1 MATSTGTIK
10 LMNDP
15 SYIWDVKNNTN
26 THYLGT
32 SYILSHKADFEPGRT
47 SDFIFKVK
55 FTRDLFDMQG
65 NFVAYADEA
74 TEALALSLRDYT
86 GPQLNIDTLSIRTGN
101 GIVNYAGAPS
111 VGNSPISFTDYIGQ
125 KTEFILLAWYAMAH
139 NILNDKIGFKEYYA
153 QDGLLYKWAPNGTR
167 QISWWLLGCWINEYN
182 QGQFSRQ
189 NPDLRQF
196 STTILYDKPVPYDTV
211 DYSSWVVGP
220 DELGKAN
227 GGAYTKYNKTNYLGT
242 QSKNTQTNENPSNYT
257 RATYYEQRQ

>member
-1 MATSTGTIK
+1 MATSTGTIM
-10 LMNDP
+10 MNDP
-15 SYIWDVKNNTN
+15 AYIWGGDNPNKQ
-26 THYLGT
+26 YLGT
-32 SYILSHKADFEPGRT
+32 SYILSNKADFEPGRT

-86 GPQLNIDTLSIRTGN
+86 GPQMSIDTLSIRTGN
-101 GIVNYAGAPS
+101 GTVNYAGVPS

-196 STTILYDKPVPYDTV
+196 STTILYDKPVPYDTPN
-211 DYSSWVVGP
+211 YSSWVVSDTEQGQ
-220 DELGKAN
+220 AN
-227 GGAYTKYNKTNYLGT
+227 GGAYTQFKKANYLGT
-242 QSKNTQTNENPSNYT
+242 QSKDTKTTQPNANSYT
-257 RATYYEQRQ
+257 AATYYTQP